1 VRDRNL
7 VGGFA
12 TGTMEGQSHE
22 EAFWAREHAMS
33 QKSGWADNGAPP
45 LVENQ
50 EVFQLTQKT
59 KLCFISLYMGNI
71 KGVQRAAD
79 EIINNIDAEKRSGNI
94 AWSVTEEA
102 KRQLVLTRYGIK
114 VTDMGNLEV
123 FLRIPMHHICSAI
136 RYEEDTN
143 ENMVVLETD
152 DGTGKQ
158 FSYYVFQMPDQVSD
172 MPGTN
177 AQQFCAAINSA
188 FDAVNS
194 KAQLESASY

>member
-1 VRDRNL
+1 M
-7 VGGFA
+7 F
-12 TGTMEGQSHE
+12 TMEGQSHE

-33 QKSGWADNGAPP
+33 QRSGWADNGAPQ

-79 EIINNIDAEKRSGNI
+79 ELINNIDAEKRSGNI

-114 VTDMGNLEV
+114 VTDMANLEV
-123 FLRIPMHHICSAI
+123 FLRIPMQHICSAI

-152 DGTGKQ
+152 DGAGKQ
-158 FSYYVFQMPDQVSD
+158 FSYYVFQMPDQVSE

-177 AQQFCAAINSA
+177 AEQFCSAINAA